1 MKKRVIII
9 VIDSFGVGA
18 LPDAGKYG
26 DEGANTALH
35 ICEQIPGNKWGVLRD
50 MGLGNACA
58 NLGYILPGCEPVDN
72 PTADYGVM
80 AAKSP
85 GKDTTT
91 GHWELAGI
99 ILDTPFAKFPEQYPS
114 FPNAL
119 VQEFTRRTG
128 LEILGN
134 KAASGTEIIKEFG
147 VEHGKTGKPICYTSA
162 DSVFQIAAN
171 EAVIPVE
178 RLYEIC
184 RISRE
189 ICDGYNVGRVIA
201 RPFITDADNEYV
213 RTSRRKD
220 YSIDLTGPTMLDKLQ
235 EYGVGTV
242 GVGKIGDI
250 FNEQGLSSSYHDK
263 GNTACLERVNLLLQE
278 IPENDELIFVN
289 LVDTDMHYGHRR
301 DPEGYCSCVETI
313 DNTLTEIQNL
323 MGVEDTLI
331 ITADH
336 GCDPCF
342 KGTDHTREYVP
353 LLVYQKNHPGKS
365 LGISDSYSHVSDAVL
380 EIFLKRECGGERL

>member
-1 MKKRVIII
+1 MKQRIIVI

-18 LPDAGKYG
+18 LPDAEKYG
-26 DEGANTALH
+26 DKGANTALH
-35 ICEQIPGNKWGVLRD
+35 ICEQIPGKKWDTLRG

-58 NLGYILPGCEPVDN
+58 NLGYILPGCEPVDK

-80 AAKSP
+80 AGKSP

-99 ILDTPFAKFPEQYPS
+99 ILDTPFAKFSEQYPS
-114 FPNAL
+114 FPHAL
-119 VQEFTRRTG
+119 VEEFTKQTG

-147 VEHGKTGKPICYTSA
+147 EEHGKTGKPICYTSA

-171 EAVIPVE
+171 EAVISVE
-178 RLYEIC
+178 RLYDIC
-184 RISRE
+184 QISRG
-189 ICDGYNVGRVIA
+189 ICDAYNVGRVIA
-201 RPFITDADNEYV
+201 RPFITSAENKYV

-220 YSIDLTGPTMLDKLQ
+220 YSIALTGPTMLDKLQ
-235 EYGVGTV
+235 ENGIATV

-250 FNEQGLSSSYHDK
+250 FNEQGLSRSYHDK
-263 GNTACLERVNLLLQE
+263 GNAACLERVNKLLQE
-278 IPENDELIFVN
+278 IPENDEFIFVN
-289 LVDTDMHYGHRR
+289 LVDTDMHFGHRR
-301 DPEGYCSCVETI
+301 DVEGYYTCVDTI
-313 DNTLTEIQNL
+313 DKSLSAIQNL
-323 MGVEDTLI
+323 MGSHDTLI
-331 ITADH
+331 VTADH

-353 LLVYQKNHPGKS
+353 LLVYQKNHPGKN
-365 LGISDSYSHVSDAVL
+365 LGVYDSYSHVSDLVL
-380 EIFLKRECGGERL
+380 GKFKNGCN